1 MRPNAL
7 CTPRAPTS
15 LRSELADYLRVSGS
29 HLSMAQAAGL
39 AVRAWIAADRA
50 AQPAAHGPSQGPS
63 HRPSHGPARGY
74 LWKTLFLPHGTQLRM
89 VHGKQ
94 TYLAEVI
101 GDAMMFGD
109 VSVSP
114 RGMTLA
120 VAGCGRNAWRDLMLK
135 LPAERYWKRASQLR
149 LEASPASGGQSAA
162 APAALSSA
170 ALALADA
177 FTAALALGAG
187 APGLRAPLGAALH
200 PQAPA
205 GLPERRSAQ
214 HRRNADMLDACC
226 QFD

>member
-1 MRPNAL
+1 MRHNAL
-7 CTPRAPTS
+7 CTSRAPTS

-29 HLSMAQAAGL
+29 HLTMAQAAGL

-50 AQPAAHGPSQGPS
+50 AQPAAHGPS
-63 HRPSHGPARGY
+63 HGPARGY

-89 VHGKQ
+89 VHGNQ

-101 GDAMMFGD
+101 GDAIMFGD

-149 LEASPASGGQSAA
+149 LPASPASAA
-162 APAALSSA
+162 A
-170 ALALADA
+170 
-177 FTAALALGAG
+177 
-187 APGLRAPLGAALH
+187 
-200 PQAPA
+200 
-205 GLPERRSAQ
+205 RR
-214 HRRNADMLDACC
+214 
-226 QFD
+226 